1 MALYN
6 TRQLL
11 RSVRRDRNLDIII
24 YLFAVSAAIE
34 KILLWHRTRTRTK
47 CAREQIIS
55 VFLLCVSNSDK
66 SSKIATVCET
76 PLVVAN
82 VCHAFVLFLDS
93 SS

>member
-34 KILLWHRTRTRTK
+34 KILLWHRTRTRTRTRTK
-47 CAREQIIS
+47 CARDHLGFS
-55 VFLLCVSNSDK
+55 TLCLK
-66 SSKIATVCET
+66 
-76 PLVVAN
+76 L
-82 VCHAFVLFLDS
+82 
-93 SS
+93 